1 MNTEIGENINIDD
14 ILNIIN
20 ETLDSK
26 NYLSSS
32 IEYYKN
38 TKGRDIKE
46 EQYKKSWQLKEKIYE
61 INFYDEKIDVSY
73 ESINAFCE
81 RVIADGDRIPK

>member
-32 IEYYKN
+32 IVPKAS
-38 TKGRDIKE
+38 
-46 EQYKKSWQLKEKIYE
+46 KKPMAK
-61 INFYDEKIDVSY
+61 F
-73 ESINAFCE
+73 
-81 RVIADGDRIPK
+81 